1 MRDSGC
7 DISDVKRAAY
17 RDGSAYGA
25 RKARADQATV
35 SQWRPEP
42 SSLSAT
48 CVPPVSPQ
56 HAVTGSQVAKTLNL
70 MVPRD
75 GLQESRIIKGLPPSG
90 TLELFSVLFSFP
102 HHGVPPKGLTNK
114 LYERLPL

>member
-48 CVPPVSPQ
+48 CVPLCPHSMRSL
-56 HAVTGSQVAKTLNL
+56 GAKWLK
-70 MVPRD
+70 R
-75 GLQESRIIKGLPPSG
+75 
-90 TLELFSVLFSFP
+90 
-102 HHGVPPKGLTNK
+102 
-114 LYERLPL
+114 